1 MTQTAFGRIVTKS
14 AHALSIAFVMTAVTA
29 PAVQAQQTLVAPEKN
44 PPGDIP
50 DDQAFIDYKAPEGFS
65 VKVPEGWARATVPNG
80 LKFSDKYDVVL
91 ATVGHADAA
100 PTAAAKPAIAADLA
114 AQGHA
119 ARVDKVEEVRLKSGP
134 ALRITYLSNSDPN
147 PVTGKPIRLEHERF
161 LLFKDG
167 KTVTLDFAAPAGADN
182 VDQWKLMSNAFR
194 WN

>member
-1 MTQTAFGRIVTKS
+1 MPTSFGRTVATTVQ
-14 AHALSIAFVMTAVTA
+14 ALSIAFLMTAATVS
-29 PAVQAQQTLVAPEKN
+29 AVQAQQTLVAPEKN

-50 DDQAFIDYKAPEGFS
+50 DDQVFIDYKAPEGFIL
-65 VKVPEGWARATVPNG
+65 KVPEGWARATLPNG
-80 LKFSDKYDVVL
+80 IKFADKYDIVL

-100 PTAAAKPAIAADLA
+100 PTVAAAKPEIAADLA

-119 ARVDKVEEVRLKSGP
+119 ARLDKLEEVRLKSGP
-134 ALRITYLSNSDPN
+134 ALRVTYVSNSDPN

-167 KTVTLDFAAPAGADN
+167 RTVTLDFAAPAGADN